1 MNDIVQGIWLTPEQ
15 TATQLS
21 LSSRTL
27 ANWRAEGKGPTF
39 VRLGRR
45 IRYPRTEIERFVAK
59 ATVHIRSELSPRRT
73 TSESLRPQSVTSR
86 SS

>member
-1 MNDIVQGIWLTPEQ
+1 MNDIVQGTWLTPEQ
-15 TATQLS
+15 AATQLS
-21 LSSRTL
+21 LSARTL

-59 ATVHIRSELSPRRT
+59 ATVHIRSELPRVRIAAD
-73 TSESLRPQSVTSR
+73 VDAV
-86 SS
+86 